1 MPLSIQDSTLDIY
14 ADDTT
19 LSKSASWENISHINH
34 ALNQD
39 LKRLAKWL
47 AQNKMFINTQKTKS
61 MLVTGKCLRNKV
73 ASLLIDV
80 NLNGNSIENV
90 TDFKLLGITLGQDVA
105 FDRQIEEL
113 NKKLVKRIGLF
124 RHISPDLKRHQREI
138 YYSTIIK
145 PVFLYGSSIW
155 TSCSKENLQK
165 LLRLQKRAAR
175 IILNAEKTATSVHL
189 FNTFNWIPF
198 YAESYA
204 NRCTLTYKRLN
215 GSTPEYINDLLT
227 KNSDIDNRTTRYC
240 NLNLSCPRYK
250 RCTEGGR
257 TFTVRAIQEWNKLNF
272 NFKRSLGMKHFKG
285 SLYKSIL
292 QNQFTTQSFINI

>member
-1 MPLSIQDSTLDIY
+1 MVTGLTFVDFKKAFDVINHELLLKKLSIYGANDFTVKWFRSYLTGRSQYVRVNGCCSSSQQLLQGVPQGSILGPTLFLVFINDMPLSIQDSTLDIY

-19 LSKSASWENISHINH
+19 LSKSASWENISHMNH

-39 LKRLAKWL
+39 LKRLAEWS
-47 AQNKMFINTQKTKS
+47 AQNKMFINTQKIKS
-61 MLVTGKCLRNKV
+61 MLVTGKRLRNKV
-73 ASLLIDV
+73 ASLSIDV
-80 NLNGNSIENV
+80 NLNGNSTENV
-90 TDFKLLGITLGQDVA
+90 TDFKLLGITLDQDVA

-124 RHISPDLKRHQREI
+124 RHKNPYLKRHQREI

-189 FNTFNWIPF
+189 LNTLI
-198 YAESYA
+198 A
-204 NRCTLTYKRLN
+204 L
-215 GSTPEYINDLLT
+215 
-227 KNSDIDNRTTRYC
+227 
-240 NLNLSCPRYK
+240 
-250 RCTEGGR
+250 
-257 TFTVRAIQEWNKLNF
+257 
-272 NFKRSLGMKHFKG
+272 
-285 SLYKSIL
+285 
-292 QNQFTTQSFINI
+292 